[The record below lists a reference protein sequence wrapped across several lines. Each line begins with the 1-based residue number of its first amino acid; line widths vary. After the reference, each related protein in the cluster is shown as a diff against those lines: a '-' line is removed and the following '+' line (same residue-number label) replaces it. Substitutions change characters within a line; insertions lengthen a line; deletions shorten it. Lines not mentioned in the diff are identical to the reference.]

1 MSTLS
6 TNLSYAPVPPLPGE
20 YLIKIVR
27 YFEDHT
33 YIFLDFDIAV
43 GPSTGFAHI
52 AFQRTGKWP
61 LRWRICKSTGKSVI
75 QHALAAI
82 NEYPPTIAT
91 LSDSVGRNICVK
103 IGFSDTA
110 HQYYQVCRSYPA
122 SHYVIRKSDIL
133 IGTTSWAAGHP
144 DHVRANYL
152 AYLSGLPILLADVHE
167 TSSPMVDWC
176 ADHQISLLP
185 EKFAFGDYRI
195 AGSNIVIDRKD
206 NILELYGNFAN
217 PAKRLSYEH
226 AAMLARNSDKKL
238 IYVIGTSDTDH
249 VQCIDDLVHWSAA
262 IPKRGTNIA
271 NGENLRKCLLE
282 HKLFFPHV
290 DFLFLSRQNI
300 CSEIFD
306 TLCDTAAKHIIN

>member
-1 MSTLS
+1 MSILS
-6 TNLSYAPVPPLPGE
+6 TNLSYAPVPPSPGE

-133 IGTTSWAAGHP
+133 IGTRHGQQAILIMSVPTT
-144 DHVRANYL
+144 
-152 AYLSGLPILLADVHE
+152 LPISRGCLFSWLMSMRPVPPWLIGAQIIKSVC
-167 TSSPMVDWC
+167 SPK
-176 ADHQISLLP
+176 SLPLGIT
-185 EKFAFGDYRI
+185 A
-195 AGSNIVIDRKD
+195 
-206 NILELYGNFAN
+206 L
-217 PAKRLSYEH
+217 
-226 AAMLARNSDKKL
+226 
-238 IYVIGTSDTDH
+238 
-249 VQCIDDLVHWSAA
+249 QAA
-262 IPKRGTNIA
+262 I
-271 NGENLRKCLLE
+271 
-282 HKLFFPHV
+282 
-290 DFLFLSRQNI
+290 
-300 CSEIFD
+300 
-306 TLCDTAAKHIIN
+306 